1 MGPSLFFLSVEQ
13 CFLETPYVASDGSR
27 ILWVD
32 KNEGS
37 SLRENLKT
45 SRENV
50 GENGEK
56 LVEFER

>member
-1 MGPSLFFLSVEQ
+1 MAPSLFFLSVEQ
-13 CFLETPYVASDGSR
+13 FFLETPHVASDGSR
-27 ILWVD
+27 ILCVD

-50 GENGEK
+50 RENGN
-56 LVEFER
+56 VEFER